1 MILEGWSH
9 KSHMDIC
16 RSSCAHVLAISH
28 APATH
33 VKRFKGIHFGTT
45 HSKLRLLCHQDPNLH
60 EIIIIHIMS
69 KVLVQCVV
77 YIDCKPR
84 LCAPKKQILNHIKL
98 HGGECVWYCIGLMY
112 VHVRHMSC
120 HPSLLEALDWTTG
133 FSVLHFLRGIC
144 VDNSSALG
152 TR

>member
-1 MILEGWSH
+1 
-9 KSHMDIC
+9 
-16 RSSCAHVLAISH
+16 
-28 APATH
+28 
-33 VKRFKGIHFGTT
+33 
-45 HSKLRLLCHQDPNLH
+45 
-60 EIIIIHIMS
+60 MS

-84 LCAPKKQILNHIKL
+84 LCAPKKQILTKL
-98 HGGECVWYCIGLMY
+98 NYMVENAYGTALESMY

-144 VDNSSALG
+144 VDNSSAPG